1 MSGTTRHAGL
11 RILAL
16 RTAAIASLTLASA
29 CTMHMGENFSADNV
43 PQIRSGVTTK
53 QGVTDLI
60 GPPFQRTVAANG
72 DETWGYTFSTGHAGA
87 LSALVP
93 LSDVSS
99 SNRQVTIIFHGNV
112 VASCQ
117 YISTSEHNPYAGGG
131 TTQITNCGDTP
142 AKQ

>member
-1 MSGTTRHAGL
+1 
-11 RILAL
+11 
-16 RTAAIASLTLASA
+16 
-29 CTMHMGENFSADNV
+29 MHMGEDFSSANTG
-43 PQIRSGVTTK
+43 QIHSGATTK
-53 QGVTDLI
+53 QAVIGLL
-60 GPPFQRTVAANG
+60 GPPFQRNIAPNG

-99 SNRQVTIIFHGNV
+99 SNRQVTITFHGDV

-117 YISTSEHNPYAGGG
+117 YISTSEHNPYSGGG

-142 AKQ
+142 AK